1 MNYTVLTCAVST
13 VQEMEETRMHTAFH
27 CIIHV
32 HLSFIVKLRKTKSH
46 LSHIQFLRMK
56 DNTKEKFHHQ
66 SLEWYRIQGTSRKT
80 GNGSAIFDD

>member
-1 MNYTVLTCAVST
+1 
-13 VQEMEETRMHTAFH
+13 
-27 CIIHV
+27 
-32 HLSFIVKLRKTKSH
+32 
-46 LSHIQFLRMK
+46 MK